1 MNALHIIIGLFVA
14 LGFPAIVLAWVE
26 RKGYFK

>member
-1 MNALHIIIGLFVA
+1 MNALHIIMGLFVA
-14 LGFPAIVLAWVE
+14 LGLPMLVMAWVL